1 MEMSLTMQPSS
12 ARSSQGFRWIQ
23 LVLGIVCMASVANLQ
38 YGWTLFVLPIQHQF
52 GWSKAEIQVAFT
64 IFILCETWLVPFE
77 GWIVD
82 RIGPRWM
89 IMAGGLATFL
99 AWFINSRADALWE
112 LYVGGAVAGFAGG
125 AVYGTCVG
133 NALKWFPDKRGLCGG
148 LTAAG
153 FGAGAAI
160 TIAPIRAMIHSAGY
174 QHTFLVFA
182 IIYGVIIV
190 VVSNFI
196 RAPRAEEMPPLEKI
210 KTLQGAEDD
219 VPPERALRSP
229 IFWIMYLMF
238 FLVAAG
244 GLMSAAQ
251 LAPIAH
257 ERGIADNLV
266 TIFGITTPAIVAALT
281 FHSITNGVGRPLNGW
296 FSDHIGRANMMT
308 IAFGIEAV
316 CLAAFGFF
324 GTTAASFIITDALVF
339 LFWGDIFSLFAATV
353 GDAFGRKY
361 VTVNY
366 GIMYTAKGVAS
377 LLVPLGNV
385 LTHATGSW
393 HAVYTVGCVMNVVA
407 ALLGWFVLRPVINTR
422 LMSARELAFV
432 RLRGGVS
439 AEASV
444 GDTVSPAAGPSRA

>member
-1 MEMSLTMQPSS
+1 MSTQP
-12 ARSSQGFRWIQ
+12 ARAHANKPNRWIQ
-23 LVLGIVCMASVANLQ
+23 LILGIVCMASVANLQ
-38 YGWTLFVLPIQHQF
+38 YGWTLFVLPIQHHF
-52 GWSKAEIQVAFT
+52 GWTKAEIQIAFT
-64 IFILCETWLVPFE
+64 IFILFETWLVPFE
-77 GWIVD
+77 GAIVD

-89 IMAGGLATFL
+89 IAAGGVCTFIAWGIDSVAT
-99 AWFINSRADALWE
+99 SLWM
-112 LYVGGAVAGFAGG
+112 LYLGGAIAGFAGG

-133 NALKWFPDKRGLCGG
+133 NALKWFPDKRGLCAG

-160 TIAPIRAMIHSAGY
+160 TIAPIRAMISSSGY

-196 RAPRAEEMPPLEKI
+196 RAPRDSDIPPVTI
-210 KTLQGAEDD
+210 KVAQSTRDL
-219 VPPERALRSP
+219 PPSQAVRSP

-251 LAPIAH
+251 LAPIAK
-257 ERGIADNLV
+257 ERGIADALV

-281 FHSITNGVGRPLNGW
+281 AHSITNGVGRPLNGW
-296 FSDHIGRANMMT
+296 ISDHIGRANMMG
-308 IAFGIEAV
+308 IAFGIEAL
-316 CLAAFGFF
+316 CIAAFGFF
-324 GTTAASFIITDALVF
+324 GTTPISFIITDALVF

-353 GDAFGRKY
+353 GDCFGRRY

-385 LTHATGSW
+385 LTHVTGSW
-393 HAVYTVGCVMNVVA
+393 HAVYAVGCGMNVVA
-407 ALLGWFVLRPVINTR
+407 ALLGFFVLRPVINSR
-422 LMSARELAFV
+422 LSSRSSPETEAQRVGLA
-432 RLRGGVS
+432 
-439 AEASV
+439 
-444 GDTVSPAAGPSRA
+444 T

>member
-1 MEMSLTMQPSS
+1 MSTQP
-12 ARSSQGFRWIQ
+12 ARAQANKPNRWIQ
-23 LVLGIVCMASVANLQ
+23 LILGIVCMASVANLQ
-38 YGWTLFVLPIQHQF
+38 YGWTLFVLPIQHHF
-52 GWSKAEIQVAFT
+52 GWTKAEIQIAFT
-64 IFILCETWLVPFE
+64 IFILFETWLVPFE
-77 GWIVD
+77 GAIVD

-89 IMAGGLATFL
+89 IAAGGVCTFIAWGIDSMAT
-99 AWFINSRADALWE
+99 SLWM
-112 LYVGGAVAGFAGG
+112 LYLGGAIAGFAGG

-133 NALKWFPDKRGLCGG
+133 NALKWFPDKRGLCAG

-160 TIAPIRAMIHSAGY
+160 TIAPIRAMISSSGY

-196 RAPRAEEMPPLEKI
+196 RAPRDSDIPPVTI
-210 KTLQGAEDD
+210 KVAQSTRDL
-219 VPPERALRSP
+219 PPSQAVRSP

-251 LAPIAH
+251 LAPIAK
-257 ERGIADNLV
+257 ERGIADALV

-281 FHSITNGVGRPLNGW
+281 AHSITNGVGRPLNGW
-296 FSDHIGRANMMT
+296 ISDHIGRANMMG
-308 IAFGIEAV
+308 IAFGIEAL
-316 CLAAFGFF
+316 CIAAFGFF
-324 GTTAASFIITDALVF
+324 GTTPISFIITDALVF

-353 GDAFGRKY
+353 GDAFGRRY

-385 LTHATGSW
+385 LTHMTGSW
-393 HAVYTVGCVMNVVA
+393 HAVYAVGCGMNVVA
-407 ALLGWFVLRPVINTR
+407 ALLGFFVLRPVIKSR
-422 LMSARELAFV
+422 LSSGSSPETEAQRVGLA
-432 RLRGGVS
+432 
-439 AEASV
+439 
-444 GDTVSPAAGPSRA
+444 T

>member
-1 MEMSLTMQPSS
+1 MTSS
-12 ARSSQGFRWIQ
+12 AKSVPATGTSFTQTRWIQ
-23 LVLGIVCMASVANLQ
+23 LVLGIICMASVANLQ

-52 GWSKAEIQVAFT
+52 GWTKAEIQVAFT

-77 GWIVD
+77 GYIVD

-89 IMAGGLATFL
+89 VMAGGVATFL
-99 AWFINSRADALWE
+99 AWFIDSHATALWM
-112 LYVGGAVAGFAGG
+112 LYIGGAVAGFAGG

-160 TIAPIRAMIHSAGY
+160 TIAPIRSMIQTSGY
-174 QHTFLVFA
+174 QHTFVVFA

-190 VVSNFI
+190 IVSFFL
-196 RAPRAEEMPPLEKI
+196 RAPQTHEMPSMDKI
-210 KTLQGAEDD
+210 RTRQGTDD
-219 VPPERALRSP
+219 SVPPQQAVRSP

-251 LAPIAH
+251 LSPIAH
-257 ERGIADNLV
+257 ERGIANDLV

-296 FSDHIGRANMMT
+296 ISDYIGRANMMG
-308 IAFGIEAV
+308 IAFGVEAI
-316 CLAAFGFF
+316 CIAAFGFF
-324 GTTAASFIITDALVF
+324 GTTPMSFIITDALVF

-353 GDAFGRKY
+353 GDAFGRRY

-385 LTHATGSW
+385 LTHYTGSW
-393 HAVYTVGCVMNVVA
+393 HAVYTIGCLMNVAA
-407 ALLGWFVLRPVINTR
+407 ALLGFFVLRPIINER
-422 LMSARELAFV
+422 LKSSKELAESQIQ
-432 RLRGGVS
+432 L
-439 AEASV
+439 A
-444 GDTVSPAAGPSRA
+444 PQKI

>member
-1 MEMSLTMQPSS
+1 MSTIIGDSS
-12 ARSSQGFRWIQ
+12 IAKHSSQQFRWLQ
-23 LVLGIVCMASVANLQ
+23 LVLGIICMASVANLQ

-52 GWSKAEIQVAFT
+52 GWSKAEIQIAFT

-77 GWIVD
+77 GYIVD

-89 IMAGGLATFL
+89 VLAGGIATFL
-99 AWFINSRADALWE
+99 AWFINSNATALWM
-112 LYVGGAVAGFAGG
+112 LYLGGAVAGFAGG

-153 FGAGAAI
+153 FGAGAAV
-160 TIAPIRAMIHSAGY
+160 TIAPIRSMIETSGY

-190 VVSNFI
+190 IVSNFI
-196 RAPRAEEMPPLEKI
+196 RAPRQDEMPPMERI
-210 KTLQGAEDD
+210 KTRQGVEDL
-219 VPPERALRSP
+219 PPQRALCSP
-229 IFWIMYLMF
+229 LFWIMYLMF

-257 ERGIADNLV
+257 ERGIANSLV

-281 FHSITNGVGRPLNGW
+281 LHSITNGLGRPLNGW
-296 FSDHIGRANMMT
+296 ISDNIGRANMMG
-308 IAFGIEAV
+308 IAFGIEAL
-316 CLAAFGFF
+316 CIAAFGFF
-324 GTTAASFIITDALVF
+324 GTTAISFIITDALVF

-353 GDAFGRKY
+353 GDAFGRTY

-366 GIMYTAKGVAS
+366 GIMYTAKGAAA

-385 LTHATGSW
+385 LTHLTGSW
-393 HAVYTVGCVMNVVA
+393 HAVYTVGCLMNVIA
-407 ALLGWFVLRPVINTR
+407 ALLGFFVLRPVINAR
-422 LMSARELAFV
+422 LKDASELTATA
-432 RLRGGVS
+432 LAQGAAAPGG
-439 AEASV
+439 
-444 GDTVSPAAGPSRA
+444 

>member
-1 MEMSLTMQPSS
+1 MSSLSQATT
-12 ARSSQGFRWIQ
+12 ATGRSSPGFRWLQ
-23 LVLGIVCMASVANLQ
+23 LILGIICMASVANLQ
-38 YGWTLFVLPIQHQF
+38 YGWTLFVLPIQHHF

-82 RIGPRWM
+82 HIGPRWM
-89 IMAGGLATFL
+89 VLAGGVGTFL
-99 AWFINSRADALWE
+99 AWFIDSHASSLGM
-112 LYVGGAVAGFAGG
+112 LYVGGAIAGFAGG

-160 TIAPIRAMIHSAGY
+160 TIAPIRAMIESSGY
-174 QHTFLVFA
+174 QHTFFVFA

-196 RAPRAEEMPPLEKI
+196 RAPRKDEMPPMEKI
-210 KTLQGAEDD
+210 KTRQGTEDD
-219 VPPERALRSP
+219 VPPQRALRSP

-257 ERGIADNLV
+257 ERHIANTLV

-296 FSDHIGRANMMT
+296 ISDHIGRANMMG
-308 IAFGIEAV
+308 IAFGIEAI
-316 CLAAFGFF
+316 CIAAFGFL
-324 GTTAASFIITDALVF
+324 GTTAASFILTDALVF

-353 GDAFGRKY
+353 GDAFGRQY

-377 LLVPLGNV
+377 LLVPFGNI
-385 LTHATGSW
+385 LTAMTGSW
-393 HAVYTVGCVMNVVA
+393 HAVYAVGCGMNVIA
-407 ALLGWFVLRPVINTR
+407 ALLGFFVLRPVINTR
-422 LMSARELAFV
+422 LKKATEITAATPRAAIARQ
-432 RLRGGVS
+432 GN
-439 AEASV
+439 
-444 GDTVSPAAGPSRA
+444 

>member
-1 MEMSLTMQPSS
+1 
-12 ARSSQGFRWIQ
+12 
-23 LVLGIVCMASVANLQ
+23 MASVANLQ
-38 YGWTLFVLPIQHQF
+38 YGWTLFVLPITQKF

-64 IFILCETWLVPFE
+64 IFILLETWLVPFE

-89 IMAGGLATFL
+89 VLAGGVGTFL
-99 AWFINSRADALWE
+99 AWFINSQATELWQF
-112 LYVGGAVAGFAGG
+112 YVGGAVAGFAGG

-160 TIAPIRAMIHSAGY
+160 TIAPIRAMIQSSGF

-190 VVSNFI
+190 VVSNFL
-196 RAPRAEEMPPLEKI
+196 RAPRVEELPAADKI
-210 KTLQGAEDD
+210 KVPQSAVD
-219 VPPERALRSP
+219 VPPSQAVRSP
-229 IFWIMYLMF
+229 LFWTMYAMF

-251 LAPIAH
+251 LSPIAH
-257 ERGIADNLV
+257 ERGIANQTV
-266 TIFGITTPAIVAALT
+266 NFFGIIAPAIVMALT
-281 FHSITNGVGRPLNGW
+281 MHSITNGVGRPLNGW
-296 FSDHIGRANMMT
+296 ISDHIGRANMMG

-316 CLAAFGFF
+316 CLALFGFF
-324 GTTAASFIITDALVF
+324 GTTPIAFIVTDALVF

-353 GDAFGRKY
+353 GDAFGRKF

-366 GIMYTAKGVAS
+366 GIMYTAKGCAA
-377 LLVPLGNV
+377 LLVPFGNV

-393 HAVYTVGCVMNVVA
+393 VAVYAVGCGMNVVA
-407 ALLGWFVLRPVINTR
+407 ALLGFFVLRPAINSR
-422 LMSARELAFV
+422 LSGARGLAAA
-432 RLRGGVS
+432 RPQGGV
-439 AEASV
+439 A
-444 GDTVSPAAGPSRA
+444 PAAR

>member
-1 MEMSLTMQPSS
+1 MPASPAS
-12 ARSSQGFRWIQ
+12 AVPVRFDNSKRWIQ
-23 LVLGIVCMASVANLQ
+23 LILGIICMASVANLQ
-38 YGWTLFVLPIQHQF
+38 YGWTLFVLPIQNKF
-52 GWSKAEIQVAFT
+52 GWTKAEIQVAFT
-64 IFILCETWLVPFE
+64 IFILLETWLVPFE

-89 IMAGGLATFL
+89 VLAGGIGTFL
-99 AWFINSRADALWE
+99 AWFINSRADSLGM
-112 LYVGGAVAGFAGG
+112 LYLGGAIAGFAAG

-133 NALKWFPDKRGLCGG
+133 NALKWFPDKRGLCAG

-160 TIAPIRAMIHSAGY
+160 TIAPIRSMIETSGY

-182 IIYGVIIV
+182 IIYGAIIV

-196 RAPRAEEMPPLEKI
+196 MAPIEAELPPVSTI
-210 KTLQGAEDD
+210 KLLQTGED
-219 VPPERALRSP
+219 VPPSQALQSP
-229 IFWIMYLMF
+229 IFWIMYFMF

-251 LAPIAH
+251 LAPIAK
-257 ERGIADNLV
+257 ERGISDATV
-266 TIFGITTPAIVAALT
+266 VIFGISAPAIVVALT
-281 FHSITNGVGRPLNGW
+281 AHNITNGVGRPLNGW
-296 FSDHIGRANMMT
+296 ISDHIGRANMMG
-308 IAFGIEAV
+308 IAFGIGGI

-324 GTTAASFIITDALVF
+324 GTNPVAFIVTDALVF

-385 LTHATGSW
+385 LTHFTGSW
-393 HAVYTVGCVMNVVA
+393 HAVYAVGTGMNLLAA
-407 ALLGWFVLRPVINTR
+407 ALGFFVLKPIIASRLARP
-422 LMSARELAFV
+422 SAPDVPPEPAF
-432 RLRGGVS
+432 
-439 AEASV
+439 AQ
-444 GDTVSPAAGPSRA
+444 GDLSQRRRAAGP

>member
-1 MEMSLTMQPSS
+1 MKIAS
-12 ARSSQGFRWIQ
+12 ATASQSAARTRWTQ
-23 LVLGIVCMASVANLQ
+23 LVLGIICMASVANLQ

-52 GWSKAEIQVAFT
+52 GWTKAEIQVAFS
-64 IFILCETWLVPFE
+64 IFILLETWLVPFE

-89 IMAGGLATFL
+89 VLAGGVGTFL
-99 AWFINSRADALWE
+99 AWFIDSQASSLWM
-112 LYVGGAVAGFAGG
+112 LYIGGGVAGFAGG

-160 TIAPIRAMIHSAGY
+160 TIAPIRAMIQSSGY

-182 IIYGVIIV
+182 IIYGVIVV

-196 RAPRAEEMPPLEKI
+196 RAPRADEKPPMTKI
-210 KTLQGAEDD
+210 KLPQTTED
-219 VPPERALRSP
+219 VPPQQALRSP
-229 IFWIMYLMF
+229 LFWIMYLMF

-244 GLMSAAQ
+244 GLMSTAQ
-251 LAPIAH
+251 LSPIAH
-257 ERGIADNLV
+257 ERGISDTLV
-266 TIFGITTPAIVAALT
+266 TIFGLSMPAVVMALT
-281 FHSITNGVGRPLNGW
+281 AHNITNGVGRPLNGW
-296 FSDHIGRANMMT
+296 FSDYIGRANMMT
-308 IAFGIEAV
+308 ISFGIEAV
-316 CLAAFGFF
+316 CIAAFGFF
-324 GTTAASFIITDALVF
+324 GTTPTSFIITDALVF

-366 GIMYTAKGVAS
+366 GIMYTAKGAAS

-385 LTHATGSW
+385 LTQMTGDW
-393 HAVYTVGCVMNVVA
+393 HAVYAVGCAMNAVA
-407 ALLGWFVLRPVINTR
+407 ALLGFFLLRPAINAR
-422 LMSARELAFV
+422 LKK
-432 RLRGGVS
+432 
-439 AEASV
+439 V
-444 GDTVSPAAGPSRA
+444 GEPGAAALSPAAAPAGFGAGGGGHS